1 MAFPFDLSSTLLVV
15 GGLLVSFSLPGPP
28 VIK

>member
-15 GGLLVSFSLPGPP
+15 GGLLVSFSFPGPP